1 MKEKII
7 EILLNDDELLKE
19 VVRELNS
26 YSGCLDWL
34 DYYEN
39 DDEFFNIFFQNNIIS
54 AVRAVSYGDYNY
66 MDEFVRINVYGN
78 LESCSEYEMIEE
90 MKSYIDDIVSNLIDY
105 KDDVYISNSDL
116 EEILENE

>member
-54 AVRAVSYGDYNY
+54 AVRAVSYGNYNY

-78 LESCSEYEMIEE
+78 LESCCEYEMIEE

-105 KDDVYISNSDL
+105 KDAIYISNSDL
-116 EEILENE
+116 KEILENE

>member
-54 AVRAVSYGDYNY
+54 AVRAVSYGNYNY

-78 LESCSEYEMIEE
+78 LESCCEYEMIEE

-105 KDDVYISNSDL
+105 KDDIYISNYDL
-116 EEILENE
+116 KEILENE

>member
-39 DDEFFNIFFQNNIIS
+39 DDEFFNIFFQNNVMS

-66 MDEFVRINVYGN
+66 MDDFVRINVYGN
-78 LESCSEYEMIEE
+78 LESCCEYEMIEE

-105 KDDVYISNSDL
+105 KDDIYISNRDL
-116 EEILENE
+116 KEILENE